1 MAEIHKI
8 ILFRGAIET
17 LSYFSRQLEVHFKE
31 KGCAVFWVDMS
42 NAKESAKKLAKFC
55 KPKETAMITFNF
67 IGLGGEEAFVWE
79 KGETIWEAMQVK
91 CLNLLVD
98 HPLYYHK
105 YLEKKH
111 PGMTV
116 FCLDRQH
123 VAFIREFYPRNE
135 VHFLPTAGNL
145 LLRDPGEAASKESLI
160 PYRER
165 KYDVVFI
172 GNYAPLPDLA
182 KHFPMQSKEY
192 IDYYYRIIDDMI
204 AHTDLSLHEALIKN
218 LREEIGEL
226 STEDLKTGMVSMV
239 FLDLYVRTYFRAK
252 AVCALAE
259 AGIKVH
265 LFGKDWDKLICAKRE
280 NLISGAADRWIL
292 RSVCARCKTAG
303 SA

>member
-135 VHFLPTAGNL
+135 CIFCQRREICYSGIRGKL
-145 LLRDPGEAASKESLI
+145 LLR
-160 PYRER
+160 
-165 KYDVVFI
+165 
-172 GNYAPLPDLA
+172 
-182 KHFPMQSKEY
+182 
-192 IDYYYRIIDDMI
+192 
-204 AHTDLSLHEALIKN
+204 
-218 LREEIGEL
+218 
-226 STEDLKTGMVSMV
+226 
-239 FLDLYVRTYFRAK
+239 K
-252 AVCALAE
+252 A
-259 AGIKVH
+259 
-265 LFGKDWDKLICAKRE
+265 
-280 NLISGAADRWIL
+280 
-292 RSVCARCKTAG
+292 
-303 SA
+303 